1 MFIFMLTGVQLP
13 AMTLELH
20 SIRNKNNCP
29 SLIAMK
35 VYFRQSTTV
44 NNKIKKTLAFSTSTK
59 I

>member
-1 MFIFMLTGVQLP
+1 MFMLTGVQLP
-13 AMTLELH
+13 AMTFELH

-35 VYFRQSTTV
+35 VYIFPTI
-44 NNKIKKTLAFSTSTK
+44 NNKIKKKDTAFSTSTK